1 MEVND
6 LSGNASVEDEHRR
19 PPNSPLHLQ
28 LGSVDHSN
36 TTMATPPPPA
46 AATSTRTTELSSPPV
61 REPSGILSFLP
72 SPIDLWEKR
81 TPTSL
86 FLLPLVFC
94 IYVILQ
100 LPLHYNA
107 KNNVRTVNDLSDS
120 EWKGRAREVDEL
132 SVKVR
137 HVKKELGNVNRTQK
151 QTTRAV
157 YELKHRLHYLKVR
170 RAQREVYLK
179 TQQHKNNDNSAV
191 DADGNA
197 DGIQQQQNK
206 GVGNDGPLAS
216 VSVLQTAAV
225 AIFVGN
231 NGPTTK
237 KED

>member
-1 MEVND
+1 MRT
-6 LSGNASVEDEHRR
+6 GNASEDEHRR
-19 PPNSPLHLQ
+19 PPNSPMHLQ
-28 LGSVDHSN
+28 LGSGDRSN
-36 TTMATPPPPA
+36 TTTTTPA
-46 AATSTRTTELSSPPV
+46 AATSTRTTMDLSSSPA
-61 REPSGILSFLP
+61 REQSGILSFLP

-137 HVKKELGNVNRTQK
+137 HVKKELGTVNRTQK

-157 YELKHRLHYLKVR
+157 HELKHRLHYLKVR

-179 TQQHKNNDNSAV
+179 TQQHKNNDNSAA
-191 DADGNA
+191 DADG
-197 DGIQQQQNK
+197 IQQQQQQQNK
-206 GVGNDGPLAS
+206 GVGSEGPLAS
-216 VSVLQTAAV
+216 VSVLKTAAV
-225 AIFVGN
+225 ATFVGN
-231 NGPTTK
+231 NDPAT

>member
-1 MEVND
+1 MRT
-6 LSGNASVEDEHRR
+6 GNASEDEHRR

-28 LGSVDHSN
+28 LGSGDRSN
-36 TTMATPPPPA
+36 TTTATPPPA
-46 AATSTRTTELSSPPV
+46 ATTTSTRTTTELSSSPA

-137 HVKKELGNVNRTQK
+137 HVKKELGNVNTTQK

-157 YELKHRLHYLKVR
+157 HELKHRLHYLKVR

-179 TQQHKNNDNSAV
+179 TQQHKNNDNSAA
-191 DADGNA
+191 DADG
-197 DGIQQQQNK
+197 IQQQQQQNK
-206 GVGNDGPLAS
+206 GVGNEGPLAS
-216 VSVLQTAAV
+216 VSVLKTAAV
-225 AIFVGN
+225 ATFVGN
-231 NGPTTK
+231 NDPTAT